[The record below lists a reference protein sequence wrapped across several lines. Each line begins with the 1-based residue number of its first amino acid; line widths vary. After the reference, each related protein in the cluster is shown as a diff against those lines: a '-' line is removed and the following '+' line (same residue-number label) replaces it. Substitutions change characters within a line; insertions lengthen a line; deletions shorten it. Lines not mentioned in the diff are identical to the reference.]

1 VTDSPRVLIV
11 DDQPDF
17 AKGLVRLLAPKL
29 PDVAVSCVLS
39 GDAALA
45 DLAAAPCDVLVTDLR
60 MPGLTGLDLLPKAL
74 ALAPNLGIVLVTAHG
89 DIDSAVLA
97 LKAGAYDFLTK
108 PVDSDHLARVIAKG
122 LERAAL
128 LRENRRLRA
137 VVAACRV
144 DSGLLGQSAAMR
156 HVKDTIAAVAASDY
170 TVLVRG
176 ESGTGKELAA
186 RAIHAQS
193 HRAGGPFLSV
203 NCPAIPD
210 QILESELFGHV
221 RGAFTGAER
230 DRRGL
235 FVAANGG
242 ILVLDEIGDIPMSV
256 QTKLLRV
263 LQEREVRPVGS
274 SKSIPVDVRILA
286 STNQDLE
293 ARILD
298 KTFREDL
305 YYRLNVLT
313 LRLPPLRD
321 RRDDI
326 PLLATAFLERAC
338 REMGVGD
345 KEFSPEGLAALTG
358 RDWPGNVRELFNFVR
373 RLTVFSHGDVISA
386 AAVADADPDT
396 TDGSDQRDED
406 DGTATPYLEAKAQVV
421 DAFTRRYVERLL
433 GQTRGNI
440 SEAARV
446 SGLERVSLQKILR
459 RLGIAA
465 EGFRR
470 GGW

>member
-1 VTDSPRVLIV
+1 MIDAPRVLIV

-17 AKGLVRLLAPKL
+17 AKGLVRLLTPKL
-29 PDVAVSCVLS
+29 PQASLSCVLS
-39 GDAALA
+39 GEAALA
-45 DLAAAPCDVLVTDLR
+45 DLSAKPCDVMVSDLR

-74 ALAPNLGIVLVTAHG
+74 ALAPSLGIVLLTAHG

-97 LKAGAYDFLTK
+97 LRAGAYDFLTK
-108 PVDSDHLARVIAKG
+108 PVDSDHLARVVAKG

-137 VVAACRV
+137 AAAACGT
-144 DSGLLGQSAAMR
+144 DAGLLGESPAMR
-156 HVKDTIAAVAASDY
+156 QVKSTIAAVAASDY
-170 TVLVRG
+170 TVLIRG

-186 RAIHAQS
+186 RAIHALS
-193 HRAGGPFLSV
+193 RRVDGPLLSV

-286 STNQDLE
+286 ATNQDLE
-293 ARILD
+293 ARIAD

-313 LRLPPLRD
+313 VRLPPLRE
-321 RRDDI
+321 RRNDI
-326 PLLATAFLERAC
+326 PLLAIAFLERAC
-338 REMGVGD
+338 REMGLGD
-345 KEFSPEGLAALTG
+345 KELSPEGLAALTG
-358 RDWPGNVRELFNFVR
+358 RDWPGNVRELLNFVR

-386 AAVADADPDT
+386 AAVANADPGHGAEAGD
-396 TDGSDQRDED
+396 DDED
-406 DGTATPYLEAKAQVV
+406 DGATTPYLEAKAQVV

-433 GQTRGNI
+433 KQTRGNV
-440 SEAARV
+440 SEAARA

-465 EGFRR
+465 EGFR
-470 GGW
+470 

>member
-1 VTDSPRVLIV
+1 MTDCPRVLIV

-29 PDVAVSCVLS
+29 PSASLSCVLS
-39 GDAALA
+39 GEAALT
-45 DLAAAPCDVLVTDLR
+45 DLAATPCDVMVTDLR

-74 ALAPNLGIVLVTAHG
+74 ALAPNLGVVLLTAHG

-97 LKAGAYDFLTK
+97 LRAGAYDFLTK

-128 LRENRRLRA
+128 LHENRRLRA
-137 VVAACRV
+137 AVAACGS
-144 DSGLLGQSAAMR
+144 DPGLLGQSAAMR
-156 HVKDTIAAVAASDY
+156 QVQATIAAVAASDY
-170 TVLVRG
+170 TVLIRG

-193 HRAGGPFLSV
+193 RRAGGPFLSV

-242 ILVLDEIGDIPMSV
+242 SLVLDEIGDIPMSV

-263 LQEREVRPVGS
+263 LQEHEVRPVGS

-286 STNQDLE
+286 ATNQDLE
-293 ARILD
+293 ARMSD

-338 REMGVGD
+338 REMGIAD
-345 KEFSPEGLAALTG
+345 KDFSPEALADLAG

-373 RLTVFSHGDVISA
+373 RLTVFSNGGVINC
-386 AAVADADPDT
+386 AAVADADPGFGET
-396 TDGSDQRDED
+396 AETRDDEA
-406 DGTATPYLEAKAQVV
+406 GAATPYLEAKAQVV

-433 GQTRGNI
+433 KLTRGNI

-465 EGFRR
+465 EGFR
-470 GGW
+470 

>member
-1 VTDSPRVLIV
+1 MNETPRVLIV

-29 PDVAVSCVLS
+29 SGASLSFVLS
-39 GDAALA
+39 GEAALI
-45 DLAAAPCDVLVTDLR
+45 DLAASPCSVLVTDLR
-60 MPGLTGLDLLPKAL
+60 MPGLSGLELLDRAL
-74 ALAPNLGIVLVTAHG
+74 ALEPQLGVVLLTAHG
-89 DIDSAVLA
+89 DIDTAVMA

-108 PVDSDHLARVIAKG
+108 PVDSEHLARVIAMG

-128 LRENRRLRA
+128 LRENIRLRA
-137 VVAACRV
+137 TIKACGA
-144 DSGLLGQSAAMR
+144 DAGLLGESSPMLQVREA
-156 HVKDTIAAVAASDY
+156 IAAVAGSDY
-170 TVLVRG
+170 TVLIRG

-186 RAIHAQS
+186 QAIHTLS
-193 HRAGGPFLSV
+193 RRAGGPFLSV

-210 QILESELFGHV
+210 QLLESELFGHV

-235 FVAANGG
+235 FQSAHGG
-242 ILVLDEIGDIPMSV
+242 VIVLDEIGDIPMSV

-274 SKSIPVDVRILA
+274 SKSVPIDVRILA
-286 STNQDLE
+286 ATNQDLE
-293 ARILD
+293 AKIGD

-313 LRLPPLRD
+313 VRLPPLRE
-321 RRDDI
+321 RREDI

-338 REMGVGD
+338 RETGIGE
-345 KEFSPEGLAALTG
+345 KEFSAEALAALAG
-358 RDWPGNVRELFNFVR
+358 REWPGNVRELFNFVR
-373 RLTVFSHGDVISA
+373 RLTVFCRGDVIGPN
-386 AAVADADPDT
+386 AVRNADPGQSEATEPDADLNMP
-396 TDGSDQRDED
+396 
-406 DGTATPYLEAKAQVV
+406 TPYLEAKARVV

-433 GQTRGNI
+433 GQTHGNI
-440 SEAARV
+440 SEAART

-465 EGFRR
+465 EGFR
-470 GGW
+470 

>member
-1 VTDSPRVLIV
+1 MDDAPRVLIV

-17 AKGLVRLLAPKL
+17 ANGLVRLLAAKL
-29 PDVAVSCVLS
+29 PDARVSKALS
-39 GDAALA
+39 GEAALE
-45 DLAAAPCDVLVTDLR
+45 DLAGAPCDVMVTDLR
-60 MPGLTGLDLLPKAL
+60 MPGLTGLELLPKAL
-74 ALAPNLGIVLVTAHG
+74 ALAPGLGVVLLTAHG
-89 DIDSAVLA
+89 DIDTAVQA

-108 PVDSDHLARVIAKG
+108 PVDSGHLARVVAKG

-128 LRENRRLRA
+128 LRENGRLRA
-137 VVAACRV
+137 AVAACQGAA
-144 DSGLLGQSAAMR
+144 GLLGESPAMR
-156 HVKDTIAAVAASDY
+156 KVKAAIAAVAASDY
-170 TVLVRG
+170 TVLIHG

-186 RAIHAQS
+186 RAIHLLS
-193 HRAGGPFLSV
+193 RRADGPFLSV

-210 QILESELFGHV
+210 QILESEMFGHV

-235 FVAANGG
+235 FVTANGG
-242 ILVLDEIGDIPMSV
+242 ILVLDEIGDIPMNV

-263 LQEREVRPVGS
+263 LQEREVRPVGA

-286 STNQDLE
+286 ATNHDLE
-293 ARILD
+293 ARIAE

-313 LRLPPLRD
+313 VRLPPLRE
-321 RRDDI
+321 RREDI

-338 REMGVGD
+338 REMGFGD
-345 KEFSPEGLAALTG
+345 KEFSPEALAALTG

-373 RLTVFSHGDVISA
+373 RLTVFSHGDVIGA
-386 AAVADADPDT
+386 AAL
-396 TDGSDQRDED
+396 
-406 DGTATPYLEAKAQVV
+406 DGTCSGFGESAPSRDGQSGVTTPYIEAKARVV
-421 DAFTRRYVERLL
+421 DTFTRRYVERLL

-459 RLGIAA
+459 RLGITA
-465 EGFRR
+465 EIFR
-470 GGW
+470 

>member
-1 VTDSPRVLIV
+1 VNDCPRVLIV

-17 AKGLVRLLAPKL
+17 AKGLVRLLMAKL
-29 PDVAVSCVLS
+29 PQASLSCALS
-39 GDAALA
+39 GEAALA
-45 DLAAAPCDVLVTDLR
+45 DLTAAPCDVMVTDLR

-74 ALAPNLGIVLVTAHG
+74 ALAPNLGVVLLTAHG

-97 LKAGAYDFLTK
+97 LRAGAYDFLTK
-108 PVDSDHLARVIAKG
+108 PVDSDHLARVVAKG

-137 VVAACRV
+137 AAAACGT
-144 DSGLLGQSAAMR
+144 DAGLLGESPAMR
-156 HVKDTIAAVAASDY
+156 QVKNTIAAVAASDY
-170 TVLVRG
+170 TVLIRG

-186 RAIHAQS
+186 RAIHALS
-193 HRAGGPFLSV
+193 RRVDGPLLSV

-286 STNQDLE
+286 ATNQDLE
-293 ARILD
+293 ARIAD

-313 LRLPPLRD
+313 VRLPPLRE

-326 PLLATAFLERAC
+326 PLLAIAFLERAC
-338 REMGVGD
+338 REMGLGD
-345 KEFSPEGLAALTG
+345 KELSPEGLAALTG
-358 RDWPGNVRELFNFVR
+358 RDWPGNVRELLNFVR
-373 RLTVFSHGDVISA
+373 RLIVFSHGDVISA
-386 AAVADADPDT
+386 AAVANADPGHGGDAG
-396 TDGSDQRDED
+396 DDED
-406 DGTATPYLEAKAQVV
+406 DGAATPYLEAKAQVV
-421 DAFTRRYVERLL
+421 DAFTRRYVQRLL
-433 GQTRGNI
+433 KQTRGNV
-440 SEAARV
+440 SEAARA

-465 EGFRR
+465 EGFR
-470 GGW
+470 

>member
-1 VTDSPRVLIV
+1 VNDAPRVLIV

-17 AKGLVRLLAPKL
+17 ARGLVRLLSSKL
-29 PDVAVSCVLS
+29 PKSDIHYALS
-39 GDAALA
+39 GDEALA
-45 DLAAAPCDVLVTDLR
+45 TLEREPCAVLVTDLR
-60 MPGLTGLDLLPKAL
+60 MPGLSGLDLLPRAL
-74 ALAPNLGIVLVTAHG
+74 ALVPHLGVVLLTAHG
-89 DIDSAVLA
+89 DIDTAVAA

-108 PVDSDHLARVIAKG
+108 PVDSEHLARVIAKG
-122 LERAAL
+122 LERHAL
-128 LRENRRLRA
+128 LRENTRLRA
-137 VVAACRV
+137 MAATCGA
-144 DSGLLGQSAAMR
+144 DAGLIGQSPAMA
-156 HVKDTIAAVAASDY
+156 HVKQSIAAVAASDF
-170 TVLVRG
+170 TVLLRG
-176 ESGTGKELAA
+176 DSGTGKELAA
-186 RAIHAQS
+186 RAIHS
-193 HRAGGPFLSV
+193 LSRRAEGPFLSV

-210 QILESELFGHV
+210 QLLESELFGHV

-235 FVAANGG
+235 FQSANSGV
-242 ILVLDEIGDIPMSV
+242 IVLDEIGDIPMSV

-286 STNQDLE
+286 ATNQDLE
-293 ARILD
+293 ARIAD

-313 LRLPPLRD
+313 VRLPPLRE
-321 RRDDI
+321 RREDI
-326 PLLATAFLERAC
+326 PLLATAFLERTC
-338 REMGVGD
+338 RETGIGE
-345 KEFSPEGLAALTG
+345 KAFSAEALAALTG

-373 RLTVFSHGDVISA
+373 RLTVFCRGDVIGPDAIRA
-386 AAVADADPDT
+386 ADQGQIDP
-396 TDGSDQRDED
+396 SEPED
-406 DGTATPYLEAKAQVV
+406 DETTPTPYLEAKARVV

-465 EGFRR
+465 EGFR
-470 GGW
+470 

>member
-1 VTDSPRVLIV
+1 MHDSPRVLIV

-17 AKGLVRLLAPKL
+17 ARGLARLLTPKL
-29 PDVAVSCVLS
+29 PGTAFDHALS
-39 GDAALA
+39 GDEALAALEQTPYA
-45 DLAAAPCDVLVTDLR
+45 VLVTDLR
-60 MPGLTGLDLLPKAL
+60 MPGLSGLELLPRAL
-74 ALAPNLGIVLVTAHG
+74 AHTPHLGVVLLTAYG
-89 DIDSAVLA
+89 DIDTAVAA

-108 PVDSDHLARVIAKG
+108 PVDSDQLARVIAKG
-122 LERAAL
+122 LERHAL
-128 LRENRRLRA
+128 LCENTRLRA
-137 VVAACRV
+137 MAAACGA
-144 DSGLLGQSAAMR
+144 DAGLLGQSPAMAQ
-156 HVKDTIAAVAASDY
+156 VKEAIAAVAASDY

-176 ESGTGKELAA
+176 ESGTGKELAS
-186 RAIHAQS
+186 RAIHS
-193 HRAGGPFLSV
+193 LSRRASGPFLSV

-210 QILESELFGHV
+210 QLLESELFGHV

-235 FVAANGG
+235 FLSANGG
-242 ILVLDEIGDIPMSV
+242 VLVLDEIGDIPMSV

-274 SKSIPVDVRILA
+274 SKSIPIDVRILA
-286 STNQDLE
+286 ATNQDLE
-293 ARILD
+293 ARIAA

-313 LRLPPLRD
+313 VRLPPLRE
-321 RRDDI
+321 RREDI
-326 PLLATAFLERAC
+326 PLLATAFLDRTC
-338 REMGVGD
+338 RETGIGEKV
-345 KEFSPEGLAALTG
+345 FSAEALASLTG
-358 RDWPGNVRELFNFVR
+358 RDWPGNVRELYNFVR
-373 RLTVFSHGDVISA
+373 RLTVFCRGDVIGPESVRA
-386 AAVADADPDT
+386 ADQGQVDATEP
-396 TDGSDQRDED
+396 ED
-406 DGTATPYLEAKAQVV
+406 DGTAPTPYLEAKARVV

-465 EGFRR
+465 DGFR
-470 GGW
+470 

>member
-1 VTDSPRVLIV
+1 MNDPAPRVLIV

-17 AKGLVRLLAPKL
+17 ARGLVRLLAPKL
-29 PDVAVSCVLS
+29 PGATLGHALS
-39 GDAALA
+39 GEAALEE
-45 DLAAAPCDVLVTDLR
+45 LAARPCAVLVTDLR
-60 MPGLTGLDLLPKAL
+60 MPGLSGLELLTRAL
-74 ALAPNLGIVLVTAHG
+74 AAQPRLGVVMLTAHG
-89 DIDSAVLA
+89 DIDTAVAA

-108 PVDSDHLARVIAKG
+108 PVDSEHLARVIAKG
-122 LERAAL
+122 LEREAL
-128 LRENRRLRA
+128 LRENDRLRA
-137 VVAACRV
+137 VVAACGV
-144 DSGLLGQSAAMR
+144 DQGLLGQSPAMAQ
-156 HVKDTIAAVAASDY
+156 VTEAIAAVAGSDY
-170 TVLVRG
+170 TVLIRG

-186 RAIHAQS
+186 RAIHS
-193 HRAGGPFLSV
+193 LSRRSGGPFLSV

-210 QILESELFGHV
+210 QLLESELFGHV

-235 FVAANGG
+235 FLSANGG
-242 ILVLDEIGDIPMSV
+242 VIVLDEIGDIPMSV

-274 SKSIPVDVRILA
+274 SKSSPIDVRILA
-286 STNQDLE
+286 ATNQDLE
-293 ARILD
+293 AKIAA

-313 LRLPPLRD
+313 VRLPPLRE
-321 RRDDI
+321 RREDI
-326 PLLATAFLERAC
+326 PLLATAFLARAC
-338 REMGVGD
+338 RETGIGE
-345 KEFSPEGLAALTG
+345 KEFSAEALAALAG

-373 RLTVFSHGDVISA
+373 RLTVFCRGDVIGPR
-386 AAVADADPDT
+386 AVATADPDQ
-396 TDGSDQRDED
+396 SDPAGED
-406 DGTATPYLEAKAQVV
+406 DEALGTPYLEAKARVV

-433 GQTRGNI
+433 AQTRGNV

-465 EGFRR
+465 EGYR
-470 GGW
+470 